1 MKKVTDK
8 FFHITLRTSA
18 YLKNYK
24 ENETTNNR
32 GRYLQSINTK
42 RTQSSEFKKLN
53 FLKTVKQ
60 KNGQS
65 LNRQNREGEVVIMAN
80 KHKNDAQ
87 FHQ

>member
-1 MKKVTDK
+1 MKKVIDK

-42 RTQSSEFKKLN
+42 RNQKAQLN
-53 FLKTVKQ
+53 FFKIV
-60 KNGQS
+60 
-65 LNRQNREGEVVIMAN
+65 
-80 KHKNDAQ
+80 
-87 FHQ
+87 